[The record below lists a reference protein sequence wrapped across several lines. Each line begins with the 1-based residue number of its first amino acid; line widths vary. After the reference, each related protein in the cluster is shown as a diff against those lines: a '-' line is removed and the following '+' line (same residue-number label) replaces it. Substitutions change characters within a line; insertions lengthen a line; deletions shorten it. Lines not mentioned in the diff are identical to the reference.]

1 MQGGGHLI
9 TMSVNYAVKK
19 CKNPNGV
26 EGVNYY
32 SCRAIKANDYDFEE
46 LAKDISLATTVT
58 KPDAQAV
65 LGVIKLFITKALLAG
80 RRVVLP
86 ELGAF
91 QIGINGKCY
100 PAIALEDKEFSPS
113 SMIKGHRVHF
123 RINPQLKKE
132 VAMGFQLKRVSSEW
146 ME

>member
-1 MQGGGHLI
+1 M

-46 LAKDISLATTVT
+46 LAEDISLATTVT

-80 RRVVLP
+80 RAVVL
-86 ELGAF
+86 EDLGRF
-91 QIGINGKCY
+91 QISLQSKCFSQD
-100 PAIALEDKEFSPS
+100 AMAASDFSPS
-113 SMIKGHRVHF
+113 AQIKGYHINF
-123 RINPQLKKE
+123 RPEVELKKE
-132 VAMGFQLKRVSSEW
+132 IAQKITFKRVTAEA
-146 ME
+146 